1 MSNYYSSLFPKQ
13 TVKLIK
19 LINNRH
25 SSAVI
30 MATGTV
36 LERMHSFCRGTGK
49 TCMLFTYLRTLM
61 LFALYL
67 PEDSSVYILPFSSSN
82 WENGRSLF
90 LLCVCI
96 SIYMCVCV
104 YLCMFYPLPQ
114 ISAYYSTTIGLI
126 RKYAMLATVST
137 SIPIT

>member
-13 TVKLIK
+13 TVKLIN

-25 SSAVI
+25 TQLSSD
-30 MATGTV
+30 MATGTA

-49 TCMLFTYLRTLM
+49 TCTLFTYLRTLCS

-90 LLCVCI
+90 LLCVC
-96 SIYMCVCV
+96 V

-114 ISAYYSTTIGLI
+114 MSAYYSTTIGLI

-137 SIPIT
+137 SVPIT

>member
-13 TVKLIK
+13 TVKLIN

-25 SSAVI
+25 TQLSSD
-30 MATGTV
+30 MATGTA

-49 TCMLFTYLRTLM
+49 TCTLFTYLRTLCS

-96 SIYMCVCV
+96 

-114 ISAYYSTTIGLI
+114 MSAYYSTTIGLI

-137 SIPIT
+137 SVPIT

>member
-13 TVKLIK
+13 TVKLIN

-25 SSAVI
+25 TQLSSD
-30 MATGTV
+30 MATGTA

-49 TCMLFTYLRTLM
+49 TCTLFTYLRTLCS

-90 LLCVCI
+90 LLCVC
-96 SIYMCVCV
+96 V

-114 ISAYYSTTIGLI
+114 MSAYYSTTIGLI

-137 SIPIT
+137 FVPIT

>member
-13 TVKLIK
+13 TVKLIN

-25 SSAVI
+25 TQLSSD
-30 MATGTV
+30 MATGTA

-49 TCMLFTYLRTLM
+49 TCTLFTYLRTLCS

-96 SIYMCVCV
+96 

-114 ISAYYSTTIGLI
+114 MSAYYSTTIGLI
-126 RKYAMLATVST
+126 TKYAMLATVST
-137 SIPIT
+137 SVPIT